1 MSLSYWSNLKLSK
14 TSITLEGWG
23 LFNIAALTGFV
34 YNFIIMCDKNDESCY
49 NDNGSAGGTTERK
62 AFTLEW
68 RLHFKIAKGYLGL

>member
-1 MSLSYWSNLKLSK
+1 
-14 TSITLEGWG
+14 
-23 LFNIAALTGFV
+23 
-34 YNFIIMCDKNDESCY
+34 MCDKNDESCY